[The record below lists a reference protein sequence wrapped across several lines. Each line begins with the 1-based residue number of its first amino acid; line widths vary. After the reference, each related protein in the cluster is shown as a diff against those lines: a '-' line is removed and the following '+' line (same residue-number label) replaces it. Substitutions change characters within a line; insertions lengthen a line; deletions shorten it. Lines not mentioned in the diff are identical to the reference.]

1 MSFLQKNSD
10 HFLIFVK
17 VTPNSSKNK
26 IGKIILDE
34 KNQEYLKVNVA
45 AVPED
50 GKANEE
56 IRKFLAKIL
65 KIPKSKIEIL
75 RGEISRNK
83 VLKIASPISSLSEKS
98 LQDLLI
104 NS

>member
-10 HFLIFVK
+10 HFLLFVK

-26 IGKIILDE
+26 IGKIVLDE

-56 IRKFLAKIL
+56 IIKFFAKIL
-65 KIPKSKIEIL
+65 KIPRSKIEIL
-75 RGEISRNK
+75 RGEISRIK
-83 VLKIASPISSLSEKS
+83 VLKIKPAVISSVSEKS

-104 NS
+104 S